1 MENKKQDLLDNET
14 EITREN
20 VQRIG
25 EVLALIVIR
34 YVSSHTRNNLYWLY
48 NGLLRDMSRRPD
60 SENHYSEGYDI
71 ASTAICFLCDHIGKK
86 LGDPVVNKYGKTIT
100 VKRACYHH
108 IDRYLDK
115 QYTRHYDRTVCLD
128 ESIFTEQPI
137 VADDAEQNNTAAV
150 DALIAKMNLKP
161 KEYETLCAYMAGM
174 RYMEITRFMNVDH
187 TTIWRRM
194 QNVRK
199 KYLRATG
206 AV

>member
-1 MENKKQDLLDNET
+1 MEIKKQDLLDNET

-100 VKRACYHH
+100 VNYR
-108 IDRYLDK
+108 
-115 QYTRHYDRTVCLD
+115 
-128 ESIFTEQPI
+128 P
-137 VADDAEQNNTAAV
+137 
-150 DALIAKMNLKP
+150 
-161 KEYETLCAYMAGM
+161 
-174 RYMEITRFMNVDH
+174 
-187 TTIWRRM
+187 
-194 QNVRK
+194 
-199 KYLRATG
+199 YLRCNLSKRKIEPGSKELGSFFEKSTEYATKRFEKSLKIDIKSIEKSI
-206 AV
+206 AL

>member
-1 MENKKQDLLDNET
+1 MENKKQDLMDEST
-14 EITREN
+14 VITRDI

-34 YVSSHTRNNLYWLY
+34 YASSHGNHNLYWLY

-100 VKRACYHH
+100 IKRACFRHV
-108 IDRYLDK
+108 DRYLGK
-115 QYTRHYDRTVCLD
+115 QYTNHYDRTVCLD
-128 ESIFTEQPI
+128 DKLPAEPIIPFDTTE
-137 VADDAEQNNTAAV
+137 DDASAV
-150 DALIAKMNLKP
+150 DALIEKMHLKP
-161 KEYETLCAYMAGM
+161 KELDTLNAYMAGM
-174 RYMEITRFMNVDH
+174 KFMEITRFMNVNH

-194 QNVRK
+194 QNMKK
-199 KYLRATG
+199 KYLLAKG
-206 AV
+206 VV